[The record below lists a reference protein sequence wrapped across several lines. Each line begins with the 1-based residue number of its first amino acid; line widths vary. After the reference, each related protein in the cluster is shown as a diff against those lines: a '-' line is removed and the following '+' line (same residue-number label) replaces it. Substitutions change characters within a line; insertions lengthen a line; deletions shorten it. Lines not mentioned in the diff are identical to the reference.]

1 MSNTDSFIEEVTE
14 EVRRDRLFR
23 LFRRYGWI
31 ALAVVVLI
39 VGGASWNE
47 WQKAQARN
55 AAQALGDE
63 ILGALDTEAPDA
75 RAEALA
81 ALAPEGEAAAIA
93 RLLAASA
100 AVEAG
105 DRDAA
110 IETLNG
116 VATDAAAA
124 PYYRDLAQLKSL
136 ILQTDSM
143 APGSGSWR
151 CRRLRPRARRSVCLP
166 KNRSRWP
173 RSSPGTGTP
182 PSPGCACRRG
192 YRGHARTAPARGG
205 SDPGPGWPDRSRL
218 GWQRPRK
225 GNDHAAP
232 QNRRTI
238 GFRRAGPCRLR
249 RGRRHPARRTG
260 RSARWPVQ
268 RTARRRNRSDAW
280 RTADCAAGADG
291 HAGLDPQGRQ
301 RTALFA
307 PPGAEHPTDTGLV
320 RQYRPRKQPPAPN
333 HGCTRCCQWPDLH
346 PGFPCPGDS
355 HGNQW
360 RHDLADRPD
369 AGIGPRRRC
378 LGRRVG
384 LCERAALRHHRLRH
398 AQRAR
403 RHQWRRSLDP
413 TP

>member
-143 APGSGSWR
+143 APGTR
-151 CRRLRPRARRSVCLP
+151 IVALQAL
-166 KNRSRWP
+166 
-173 RSSPGTGTP
+173 
-182 PSPGCACRRG
+182 
-192 YRGHARTAPARGG
+192 
-205 SDPGPGWPDRSRL
+205 
-218 GWQRPRK
+218 
-225 GNDHAAP
+225 AAP
-232 QNRRTI
+232 
-238 GFRRAGPCRLR
+238 GAPFRLLAEEQIALAEIESGDRDAAIARLR
-249 RGRRHPARRTG
+249 RVAEDTEATQGL
-260 RSARWPVQ
+260 
-268 RTARRRNRSDAW
+268 RRRV
-280 RTADCAAGADG
+280 ADLILALGGQTEAG
-291 HAGLDPQGRQ
+291 
-301 RTALFA
+301 
-307 PPGAEHPTDTGLV
+307 
-320 RQYRPRKQPPAPN
+320 
-333 HGCTRCCQWPDLH
+333 
-346 PGFPCPGDS
+346 
-355 HGNQW
+355 
-360 RHDLADRPD
+360 
-369 AGIGPRRRC
+369 
-378 LGRRVG
+378 
-384 LCERAALRHHRLRH
+384 
-398 AQRAR
+398 
-403 RHQWRRSLDP
+403 
-413 TP
+413 